1 MFRVPAR
8 LTIAVLCLVSTAA
21 CASITPLAGSLIR
34 TSTAGIVQAEPE
46 GMEKDLETGTAIDA
60 ALNHYLSAAS
70 DADILLP
77 HKLDRGKLDFSVES
91 LKEIDSWLN
100 AIHTINRIEAGEG
113 AAGDFFT
120 RDGRGDNSVMF
131 AGLYLGEVVRQNS
144 EQVWAWQPFETFIAN
159 NPEHARV
166 LGDEPGFDAFVLVGP
181 QGVATPGNA
190 ALKRV
195 LNGPIDSVHYIGTF
209 LLTPVDLDK
218 AMTATDFS
226 SLPAATPDPQ

>member
-1 MFRVPAR
+1 MLRSPAR
-8 LTIAVLCLVSTAA
+8 LTVLLFCLVSLTA
-21 CASITPLAGSLIR
+21 CTSFSSMGGSLIR
-34 TSTAGIVQAEPE
+34 TSTAGVVEAEPQ
-46 GMEKDLETGTAIDA
+46 GVETGTAIDD

-70 DADILLP
+70 DGDILLP
-77 HKLDRGKLDFSVES
+77 HKLDRNKLDFSVDS

-113 AAGDFFT
+113 MAGDFFK

-144 EQVWAWQPFETFIAN
+144 TQSWAWQPFETFVAN
-159 NPEHARV
+159 NPEHGRV
-166 LGDEPGFDAFVLVGP
+166 LGNEPGFDAFVLVGP

-209 LLTPVDLDK
+209 LLTPVDLEK
-218 AMTATDFS
+218 AMSGTDFS
-226 SLPAATPDPQ
+226 SLPAPALPPETP